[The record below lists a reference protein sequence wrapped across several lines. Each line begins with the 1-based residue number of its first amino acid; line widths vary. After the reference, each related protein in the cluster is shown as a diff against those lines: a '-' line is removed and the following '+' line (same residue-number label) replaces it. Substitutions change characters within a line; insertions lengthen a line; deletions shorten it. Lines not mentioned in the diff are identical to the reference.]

1 MSIYVVLFGLA
12 FIANL
17 LSATFAINLFL
28 RSKTDRLAAG
38 FFASALILMLSRLIF
53 SISEML
59 DGKPIGEYD
68 PALSFAISI
77 LMLISITHFKK
88 LVIELELKNNS
99 LKKLSKLDPLTG
111 ALSRVETF
119 ERSELEIDRSI
130 RNGHELSFLMLD
142 IDHFKNVN
150 DQYGHAT
157 GDLVLVNLVKH
168 CQSQLRKID
177 IFGRVGGEEFFITLP
192 ESSESNAYET
202 AERLRLYIEKMSTS
216 STCGKQIAITIS
228 IGIATFNPKSNS
240 DISPAAILKN
250 FYEMSDAAMYS
261 AKQSGRNQVVVWN
274 ASCVK

>member
-1 MSIYVVLFGLA
+1 MSIYVALFGLA
-12 FIANL
+12 FILNL
-17 LSATFAINLFL
+17 LSATFAINLFFL
-28 RSKTDRLAAG
+28 SKTYRLAAG
-38 FFASALILMLSRLIF
+38 FFASALILMLSRLSL

-68 PALSFAISI
+68 SVLSFAISI
-77 LMLISITHFKK
+77 LMLISIMHFKK
-88 LVIELELKNNS
+88 LVIELGLKNNS
-99 LKKLSKLDPLTG
+99 LNQLSKLDPLTG

-119 ERSELEIDRSI
+119 ARSELEIDRSI

-168 CQSQLRKID
+168 CQAQLRKID
-177 IFGRVGGEEFFITLP
+177 IFGRVGGEEFFIALP

-202 AERLRLYIEKMSTS
+202 AERLRLYIKKMSTS

-240 DISPAAILKN
+240 DASPAVILKK

-261 AKQSGRNQVVVWN
+261 AKQAGRNQAVVWN
-274 ASCVK
+274 ASCIK